1 MVCWQWGRGEGR
13 GLIAKRFDRRVER
26 TIKGSRIVRNGSAAN
41 PAYLIEMLDGRCV
54 LKLASELA
62 PA

>member
-13 GLIAKRFDRRVER
+13 GVIAERFDRRVER
-26 TIKGSRIVRNGSAAN
+26 TIKGSRIVRN
-41 PAYLIEMLDGRCV
+41 MRDGRCV
-54 LKLASELA
+54 LKLASELT